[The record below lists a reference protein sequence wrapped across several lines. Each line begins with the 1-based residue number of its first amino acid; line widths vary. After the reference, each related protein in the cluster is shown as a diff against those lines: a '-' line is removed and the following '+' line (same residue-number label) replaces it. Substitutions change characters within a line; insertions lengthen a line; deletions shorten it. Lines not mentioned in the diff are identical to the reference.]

1 MPLPASEPAVLA
13 MGLISLDYSVLV
25 QMGLL
30 FILFLLL
37 QRLLFKPALETIR
50 LREERTIGSRKQA
63 DELRAEA
70 EESLERYESALRDA
84 KRDAVAVRRE
94 LREEGAAKRDEALD
108 AARADSSKL
117 LDESRADLEAATV
130 EARAQVDAA
139 ADALSGQIV
148 ARLLGRAAVL
158 ALFLLPAAAWA
169 SGGGGEGWQHGF
181 LVNAGWTAANVV
193 VLLWVLAKIGKRP
206 ARDFLANRRTNIML
220 ELDEATKLREE
231 AEALLDDYKGRVEG
245 LDAEKEQL
253 LAEFRDA
260 GEAEKTRLVDEGKQA
275 ADRMRADAKRSI
287 DQEIRKAKV
296 ELEGAV
302 LDRAVA
308 QATEALRKDAG
319 PSEQR
324 VLVDDF
330 LGRVKSL
337 PAAEA

>member
-1 MPLPASEPAVLA
+1 MSTA
-13 MGLISLDYSVLV
+13 
-25 QMGLL
+25 
-30 FILFLLL
+30 
-37 QRLLFKPALETIR
+37 
-50 LREERTIGSRKQA
+50 
-63 DELRAEA
+63 
-70 EESLERYESALRDA
+70 
-84 KRDAVAVRRE
+84 
-94 LREEGAAKRDEALD
+94 
-108 AARADSSKL
+108 
-117 LDESRADLEAATV
+117 
-130 EARAQVDAA
+130 
-139 ADALSGQIV
+139 ALSLGNV
-148 ARLLGRAAVL
+148 FTASVTVTFDGFRLAG
-158 ALFLLPAAAWA
+158 LPTCQESNTA
-169 SGGGGEGWQHGF
+169 GGGEGWQHGF

-220 ELDEATKLREE
+220 ELDAATKLREE